1 MKNKKLVFGIV
12 SGVVVLALVGGGLL
26 LMPKHD
32 TRLSAQEQADRAAES
47 LSANSQAL
55 PETQP
60 QTAAPAV
67 PVATDPSARST
78 SQSAQP
84 VTNQGLQVQGGSA
97 LAGLG
102 QGTSNNNAQSGTS
115 SGANS
120 PAANNPFDPKSFLQ
134 YDKYKS
140 DKTALFA
147 DAQMGD
153 GATLESGKKAVVYYR
168 GWLTNGTLF
177 DQSRADASGKLQT
190 FSFTAGAHQVI
201 TGWEQGL
208 IGMKV
213 GGVRLLIVPP
223 VVGYGAA
230 GQGSIPPNSVLIFQV
245 QLADVQ

>member
-12 SGVVVLALVGGGLL
+12 SGVAVLGLVGGGLL
-26 LMPKHD
+26 LMPKHN

-47 LSANSQAL
+47 LSAANQVPSD
-55 PETQP
+55 TQP
-60 QTAAPAV
+60 QSTPIAPSPATNTAAPF
-67 PVATDPSARST
+67 
-78 SQSAQP
+78 QSAQP
-84 VTNQGLQVQGGSA
+84 VSNQGLQVQGGSP

-102 QGTSNNNAQSGTS
+102 QGSPTANAQAGTPS
-115 SGANS
+115 SANS
-120 PAANNPFDPKSFLQ
+120 PAASNPFDPKSYAQ

-147 DAQMGD
+147 DAQVGS
-153 GATLESGKKAVVYYR
+153 GAALENGKKAVVYYR

-177 DQSRADASGKLQT
+177 DQSRTDATGKLQT
-190 FSFTAGAHQVI
+190 FSFTAGSHQVI

-223 VVGYGAA
+223 VVGYGVA